1 LPTLFVIL
9 CPKSFAADD
18 GKDSWNNLFSFANKN
33 LLASGVPKEIE
44 GANKMFVLK
53 I

>member
-1 LPTLFVIL
+1 LPVLFERL
-9 CPKSFAADD
+9 SPKSFAIDD
-18 GKDSWNNLFSFANKN
+18 GQDSWNNLFSFANKN
-33 LLASGVPKEIE
+33 LLASRVPKEIE